1 MITAVADKIIRF
13 NTIDE
18 LKTAI
23 GNDLKSKNVLAQRY
37 CVRFIMLNDFKT
49 FRELTKFLVG
59 ELGVKMFELQNLTL
73 GDDKTITIDMLSEAV
88 TGISETSL
96 VTPFSELV
104 RFYKEEEFNGFFNEI
119 ILTEDLMHPGKR
131 IYIPIIGLNNRF
143 NDFLKNFGRIQE
155 SAPIWQFYS
164 PQDDKVKVFVSKFRI
179 PFLPKGSEYYK
190 LDTMKDWLNFWRKQA
205 PQEKILCSA
214 KPIRTSWQN
223 SRPDSIFTFEEVKN
237 IHDFITEF
245 LGITIQFDYKETES
259 YYWEKLLEA
268 ISSMPQDSFSWKSYV
283 EKHFNSWEFSLN
295 RILDIWAD
303 EQRTNYDRW
312 LLKNY
317 LLHTNHL
324 DSKPYTRLCLEETS
338 DYSNPAVFFV
348 KLAERIFYT
357 LTAAEREK
365 YTEERY
371 KILHS
376 EAKRFK
382 DIVPKSSQDWIMEQL
397 VSIAQNESVLNIAKK
412 LCTGIFD
419 FEKEL
424 YFGWYQ
430 LHSDNDFG
438 LSHLKEFYPDLHA
451 YLVSN
456 DNSIYQPGAE
466 WLSGYFKAY
475 REAKIKDCYTDD
487 VKTFIENYNASDAS
501 FWDWYYKHS
510 TCHDLYH
517 EVMNDL
523 SRKPDRIYWID
534 GLGAEFI
541 PFIKYLIENSK
552 SGFDIIEAK
561 VATTGLPSTTSLNR
575 FDVDDKTIF
584 KFDELDDLAHSG
596 HYRSRKTLI
605 EELNT
610 IRKIVTTILRDNSV
624 GNHTIAI
631 VSDHGLSALSR
642 LCEPHKLTGKA
653 HHEGRYIP
661 YTSDMAAESM
671 PEYITVKNPD
681 DNQDYKVA
689 LKHSSLGRKPS
700 HEVHGGCTPE
710 EVLVPFIVL
719 TNIDASKPLKYDIK
733 PIKTDYPISN
743 PVFECIINPK
753 PKSAKL
759 IVGGDKIDMIATE
772 TKWSGCIPNAIEGSL
787 EVSVLPDRGK
797 PVTFDVN
804 IYGMGMGNSLSDFDL

>member
-1 MITAVADKIIRF
+1 MITATDKIIRF
-13 NTIDE
+13 NNLDE

-23 GNDLKSKNVLAQRY
+23 GNDIKSKDVLAQRY

-49 FRELTKFLVG
+49 FRELTKFLAVG
-59 ELGVKMFELQNLTL
+59 LNVKMYELQTLTL
-73 GDDKTITIDMLSEAV
+73 GDDKTITIDMLSEAI
-88 TGISETSL
+88 TSITASSL

-104 RFYKEEEFNGFFNEI
+104 RFYKEEDFNGFFNEI
-119 ILTEDLMHPGKR
+119 ILTEDLKNPGKR

-155 SAPIWQFYS
+155 SAPIWQLYS
-164 PQDDKVKVFVSKFRI
+164 PQDDKVKVFISKFKI
-179 PFLPKGSEYYK
+179 PFLPEGSEYYK

-214 KPIRTSWQN
+214 KPIRTGWRN
-223 SRPDSIFTFEEVKN
+223 SRPDSIFTFVEVTN
-237 IHDFITEF
+237 VYEFITEF
-245 LGITIQFDYKETES
+245 LGVSIPFAYNES
-259 YYWEKLLEA
+259 ESAHWEKLLEA
-268 ISSMPQDSFSWKSYV
+268 ISSMPRGSFLWKTYI
-283 EKHFNSWEFSLN
+283 EKHFNTWEFSLK
-295 RILDIWAD
+295 RILDIWSED
-303 EQRTNYDRW
+303 KRLNYDRW

-317 LLHTNHL
+317 LLHSNQL
-324 DSKPYTRLCLEETS
+324 DSKPYTRLCLEETT
-338 DYSNPAVFFV
+338 DYFNPAVFFV

-357 LTAAEREK
+357 TTAAEREK
-365 YTEERY
+365 YVEERY
-371 KILHS
+371 HLLHN
-376 EAKRFK
+376 EASRFRE
-382 DIVPKSSQDWIMEQL
+382 IVPKSSQDWIMEQL
-397 VSIAQNESVLNIAKK
+397 VSIAQNESDLSTAKK
-412 LCTGIFD
+412 LCTGTFD

-424 YFGWYQ
+424 YFGWFQ

-438 LSHLKEFYPDLHA
+438 MSHLKEFYPDLHA
-451 YLVSN
+451 YLAAN
-456 DNSIYQPGAE
+456 DNSFYHQGAE
-466 WLSGYFKAY
+466 WLSDYFKAY
-475 REAKIKDCYTDD
+475 REAKIKDSFTDD
-487 VKTFIENYNASDAS
+487 IKSFISTYNESDTT

-517 EVMNDL
+517 ELMAD
-523 SRKPDRIYWID
+523 SFRQPDKVYWID

-541 PFIKYLIENSK
+541 PFILYLVEKSK
-552 SGFDIIEAK
+552 SGFEVIEAQ
-561 VATTGLPSTTSLNR
+561 VATTGLPSNTSLNR
-575 FDVDDKTIF
+575 FDVDEKTLF
-584 KFDELDDLAHSG
+584 KYGELDALAHSG
-596 HYRSRKTLI
+596 HYRTRKTLI

-610 IRKIVTTILRDNSV
+610 IRKIVTSILHDNSV

-661 YTSDMAAESM
+661 YTSDIAADSM

-689 LKHSSLGRKPS
+689 LTHSSLGRKPS

-719 TNIDASKPLKYDIK
+719 TNVDASKPIKYDIK
-733 PIKTDYPISN
+733 PFKTDLPVSS

-759 IVGGDKIDMIATE
+759 IVGNHVIDMDATG
-772 TKWSGCIPNAIEGSL
+772 TKWSGYIPKAVEGSL
-787 EVSVLPDRGK
+787 VVSVLPERGK
-797 PVTFDVN
+797 VTSFDIN
-804 IYGMGMGNSLSDFDL
+804 IYGLGIGNSLSDFDL

>member
-1 MITAVADKIIRF
+1 MITATDKIIRF
-13 NTIDE
+13 NNLDE

-23 GNDLKSKNVLAQRY
+23 GNDIKSKDVLAQRY

-49 FRELTKFLVG
+49 FRELTKFLAVG
-59 ELGVKMFELQNLTL
+59 LNVKMYELQTLTL
-73 GDDKTITIDMLSEAV
+73 GDDKTITIDMLSEAI
-88 TGISETSL
+88 TSITASSL

-104 RFYKEEEFNGFFNEI
+104 RFYKEEDFNGFFNEI
-119 ILTEDLMHPGKR
+119 ILTEDLKNPGKR

-155 SAPIWQFYS
+155 SAPIWQLYS
-164 PQDDKVKVFVSKFRI
+164 PQDDKVKVFISKFKI
-179 PFLPKGSEYYK
+179 PFLPEGSEYYK

-214 KPIRTSWQN
+214 KPIRAGWRN
-223 SRPDSIFTFEEVKN
+223 SRPDSIFTFVEVTN
-237 IHDFITEF
+237 VYEFITEF
-245 LGITIQFDYKETES
+245 LGVSIPFAYNES
-259 YYWEKLLEA
+259 ESAHWEKLLEA
-268 ISSMPQDSFSWKSYV
+268 ISSMPRGSFLWKTYI
-283 EKHFNSWEFSLN
+283 EKHFNTWEFSLK
-295 RILDIWAD
+295 RILDIWSED
-303 EQRTNYDRW
+303 KRLNYDRW

-317 LLHTNHL
+317 LLHSNQL
-324 DSKPYTRLCLEETS
+324 DSKPYTRLCLEETT
-338 DYSNPAVFFV
+338 DYFNPAVFFV

-357 LTAAEREK
+357 TTAAEREK
-365 YTEERY
+365 YVEERY
-371 KILHS
+371 HLLHN
-376 EAKRFK
+376 EASRFRE
-382 DIVPKSSQDWIMEQL
+382 IVPKSSQDWIMEQL
-397 VSIAQNESVLNIAKK
+397 VSIAQNESDLSTAKK
-412 LCTGIFD
+412 LCTGTFD

-424 YFGWYQ
+424 YFGWFQ

-438 LSHLKEFYPDLHA
+438 MSHLKEFYPDLHA
-451 YLVSN
+451 YLAAN
-456 DNSIYQPGAE
+456 DNSFYHQGAE
-466 WLSGYFKAY
+466 WLSDYFKAY
-475 REAKIKDCYTDD
+475 REAKIKDSFTDD
-487 VKTFIENYNASDAS
+487 IESFISTYNESDTT

-517 EVMNDL
+517 ELMADPF
-523 SRKPDRIYWID
+523 RQPDKVYWID

-541 PFIKYLIENSK
+541 PFILYLVEKSK
-552 SGFDIIEAK
+552 SGFEVIEAQ
-561 VATTGLPSTTSLNR
+561 VATTGLPSNTSLNR
-575 FDVDDKTIF
+575 FDVDEKTLF
-584 KFDELDDLAHSG
+584 KYGELDALAHSG
-596 HYRSRKTLI
+596 HYRTRKTLI

-610 IRKIVTTILRDNSV
+610 IRKIVTSILHDNSV

-661 YTSDMAAESM
+661 YTSDIAADSM

-689 LKHSSLGRKPS
+689 LTHSSLGRKPS

-719 TNIDASKPLKYDIK
+719 TNVDASKPIKYDIK
-733 PIKTDYPISN
+733 PFKTDLPVSS

-759 IVGGDKIDMIATE
+759 IVGNHVIDMDATG
-772 TKWSGCIPNAIEGSL
+772 TKWSGYIPKAVEGSL
-787 EVSVLPDRGK
+787 VVSVLPERGK
-797 PVTFDVN
+797 VTSFDIN
-804 IYGMGMGNSLSDFDL
+804 IYGLGIGNSLSDFDL